1 MRSKRSYSRKGREE
15 GVGNKNRRCKWR
27 IYVTIALCIAVFV
40 AINMIVIYQFSAE
53 SKEESG
59 DRSKDL
65 TIILVEAFYPNFELL
80 DKSTQHDVI
89 KAAHIGLRKVAHF
102 SEYALLGF
110 LLTSLFLFIG
120 RYLKRMAKWIAW
132 VIPPVFCL
140 LYAISD
146 EIHQIFSNRG
156 PSPVDV
162 MIDFAGA
169 LCGYLL
175 IHVIVLV
182 AHRARIVREAKK
194 CKRPHIY

>member
-1 MRSKRSYSRKGREE
+1 MEKKRRSSRRDRGEE
-15 GVGNKNRRCKWR
+15 AGKKNRHRRWK
-27 IYVTIALCIAVFV
+27 IYVMIALCITAFV

-65 TIILVEAFYPNFELL
+65 TVILVETFYPDFELL
-80 DKSTQHDVI
+80 DQSTQHDVI
-89 KAAHIGLRKVAHF
+89 KAAHIMLRKAAHF
-102 SEYALLGF
+102 TEYALLGF
-110 LLTSLFLFIG
+110 LLTSLLLFIG

-146 EIHQIFSNRG
+146 EVHQIFSNRG
-156 PSPVDV
+156 PSPIDV

-169 LCGYLL
+169 ICGYLL
-175 IHVIVLV
+175 IHVIVLA
-182 AHRARIVREAKK
+182 AHRVRVIREARK
-194 CKRPHIY
+194 CKRPHTY